1 MIIRNSPCGSADSQI
16 SPVKLL
22 EIYKSAKKLEGSCK
36 IVKYIGTI
44 QQKQFDVSIFQDE
57 NGNYWYNRY
66 QVL

>member
-1 MIIRNSPCGSADSQI
+1 MIIRNSSHDNADLQI
-16 SPVKLL
+16 SLVKLL
-22 EIYKSAKKLEGSCK
+22 EIYKSAKKLEGCCK

-57 NGNYWYNRY
+57 DGNYWYNRY

>member
-1 MIIRNSPCGSADSQI
+1 MIIRNNLYGSADSQI
-16 SPVKLL
+16 SAKLL

-36 IVKYIGTI
+36 IKYIGTI

-57 NGNYWYNRY
+57 DGNYWYNRY

>member
-1 MIIRNSPCGSADSQI
+1 MIIRNDLYGSADSQT
-16 SPVKLL
+16 SSVKLL
-22 EIYKSAKKLEGSCK
+22 EIYKSAKKLEGICK

>member
-1 MIIRNSPCGSADSQI
+1 MIIRNNLYGSADSQI
-16 SPVKLL
+16 SSAKLM

-36 IVKYIGTI
+36 IKYIGTI

-57 NGNYWYNRY
+57 DGNYWYNRY

>member
-1 MIIRNSPCGSADSQI
+1 MIIRNDLYDSADSQI
-16 SPVKLL
+16 SSVKLL

>member
-1 MIIRNSPCGSADSQI
+1 MIIRNSPRDNADSQI
-16 SPVKLL
+16 PVKLL

-66 QVL
+66 QVS

>member
-1 MIIRNSPCGSADSQI
+1 MIIRNSPRDNADSQM
-16 SPVKLL
+16 SSVKLL

-36 IVKYIGTI
+36 IAKYIGTI

>member
-1 MIIRNSPCGSADSQI
+1 MIIRNSPRDNADSQI
-16 SPVKLL
+16 SSVKLL
-22 EIYKSAKKLEGSCK
+22 EIYKSAKKLEGNCK